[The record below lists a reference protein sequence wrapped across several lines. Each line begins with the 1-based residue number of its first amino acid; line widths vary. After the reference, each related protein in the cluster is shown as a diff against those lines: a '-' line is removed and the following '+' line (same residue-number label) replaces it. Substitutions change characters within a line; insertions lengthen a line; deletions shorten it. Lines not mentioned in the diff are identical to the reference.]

1 MKINNFKLKKGFYM
15 ADKTRCHWVSEASDI
30 LKRYH
35 DEEFSVPNFEDE
47 YLFEI
52 LVLVNFQTGLS
63 WEIMLKKREAFRE
76 AFDGFDVEEI
86 ANYDDEKIEEL
97 LSNEDIIRN
106 RNKINAVINNAQV
119 FIEIQKEHGS
129 FYEYIKTFTNGEI
142 FHERGLTESEL
153 SRDMVKDLKKRG
165 VKYLGPVT
173 MYSYLQ
179 TVGVINSHE
188 ETCFLY

>member
-1 MKINNFKLKKGFYM
+1 M